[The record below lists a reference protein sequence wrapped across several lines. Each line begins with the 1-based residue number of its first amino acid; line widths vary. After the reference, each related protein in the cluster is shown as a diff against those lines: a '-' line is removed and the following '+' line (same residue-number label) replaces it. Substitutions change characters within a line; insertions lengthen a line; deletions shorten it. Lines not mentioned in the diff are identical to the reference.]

1 MRRALFTLVL
11 LAALTAAPSAQAQFG
26 LKGLDVT
33 FTPVPGHESLEAGSH
48 PAELTTTLSLNT
60 IVVPDGAID
69 PETEEMVDGEV
80 PDGALRDLEV
90 AQIPGFVGSQTAVGR
105 CSAEQFRTRIE
116 GYPQC
121 PDTSA
126 IGVAAVKGE
135 FNVFPV
141 GVEKFVHVPIYNL
154 APSRGEAAKL
164 GFVVLNVPI
173 VIDVGVNPD
182 PPYNLL
188 AHLDDI
194 SNVLL
199 VYGSQLTIWGNP
211 GDESHDSLRGEC
223 VGEVLL
229 ATAEP
234 FSRGKCP
241 VSMPEE
247 AFLTLPRACQGPL
260 ATLFAATSWGGA
272 AAEPQSVLT
281 HNNAIPAEAEG
292 MSGCESLR
300 FEPQSA
306 AQPTTTSASSPSGLA
321 FGVEVDDPGLTD
333 PEGRAQSD
341 IRNVEVTLPEGMS
354 VNPGAAEGMAAC
366 AKAQYEAASLT
377 NQGCPDAAKLGT
389 VEVKS
394 KLLEEPLQGTIYLA
408 QPDDAATAEEGA
420 ENPFDSLIAFYMLI
434 ESQQNGIFVKQA
446 GKVEPDPAT
455 GQLRSVVEEI
465 PQLPFSKLSVRFREG
480 PRAPLT
486 TPTRCGPY
494 TTNVILTPWSGGEA
508 VESNSTFEVK
518 SGVEG
523 APCPSSEPF
532 SPGLQAG
539 STSNAAGAYSPF
551 FIHLTRASGEQP
563 ITRFSATLPPGV
575 VPKLAGV
582 PQCSDAQI
590 AAAAAAA
597 GRSELTSPSCPA
609 ASQIGRLMAGAGSG
623 SALTYVPG
631 KIYLAGPFAGAP
643 LSVVAVV
650 PAVAGPFDLGTVVT
664 REAIN
669 VNPVTFRGEVD
680 GSSADP
686 IPQMLQGIP
695 LGLRDLR
702 IYVDRAE
709 FMRNPTS
716 CAPLATA
723 ASVFGTASQAL
734 PSARYQAA
742 SCASLAFKPKLSL
755 TLKGKAKR
763 TGHPE
768 LRSVLVPRAGD
779 ANIAGAVVTLPRS
792 EFIDQNHINNPCTR
806 VQFNEGNCP
815 AASVLGTARAI
826 TPLLDE
832 PLEGPVY
839 FRSNG
844 GERKLPDVVVD
855 LRGQFH
861 VTLVGFVTSKHG
873 GVRTTFASAPDA
885 PVTKFTLRLNGGKR
899 GLLVNSENL
908 CAKPRYAEVSL
919 KGQNGKAAA
928 TKTRIKTDCKKK

>member
-1 MRRALFTLVL
+1 MRRALLTLVL

-26 LKGLDVT
+26 LKGLDVI
-33 FTPVPGHESLEAGSH
+33 FTPAPGHESLESGSH

-60 IVVPDGAID
+60 TVVPDGAID
-69 PETEEMVDGEV
+69 PETEELVDGEV

-105 CSAEQFRTRIE
+105 CSAAQFRTRIE

-121 PDTSA
+121 PDASA
-126 IGVAAVKGE
+126 VGVAAVKAE
-135 FNVFPV
+135 FEVFPV
-141 GVEKFVHVPIYNL
+141 GTEAFVHVPVYNL

-173 VIDVGVNPD
+173 VLDVGVSPD
-182 PPYNLL
+182 PPYNLV
-188 AHLDDI
+188 ANINDI

-229 ATAEP
+229 ATP
-234 FSRGKCP
+234 QPVSRGDCP

-260 ATLFAATSWGGA
+260 ATLFAASSWEGA

-292 MSGCESLR
+292 MSGCESLG
-300 FEPQSA
+300 FEPQAA

-321 FGVEVDDPGLTD
+321 FRVEVDDPGLTD

-377 NQGCPDAAKLGT
+377 DQGCPDAAKLGT

-394 KLLEEPLQGTIYLA
+394 QLLEEPLQGSIYLA
-408 QPDDAATAEEGA
+408 QPDDPATAEPEA

-446 GKVEPDPAT
+446 GKVEPDPVT
-455 GQLRSVVEEI
+455 GQLRSVVEEV

-486 TPTRCGPY
+486 TPTRCGAY
-494 TTNVILTPWSGGEA
+494 TTQVRLTPWSGGESL
-508 VESNSTFEVK
+508 ESNPTLEIT
-518 SGVEG
+518 SGSG
-523 APCPSSEPF
+523 GSGCPGSEPF
-532 SPGLQAG
+532 SPGFQAG
-539 STSNAAGAYSPF
+539 SISNAAGAYSPF
-551 FIHLTRASGEQP
+551 FIHVTRASGEQP

-582 PQCSDAQI
+582 AQCREAQI

-597 GRSELTSPSCPA
+597 GRSELASSSCPA
-609 ASQIGRLMAGAGSG
+609 ASQIGRVVAGAGSG

-664 REAIN
+664 REAID
-669 VNPVTFRGEVD
+669 VNPVTYRGEVD

-734 PSARYQAA
+734 LSARYQAA
-742 SCASLAFKPKLSL
+742 SCASLAFKPKLNL
-755 TLKGKAKR
+755 ALKGKTKR

-768 LRSVLVPRAGD
+768 LRSVLVPRGGD
-779 ANIAGAVVTLPRS
+779 ANLAGAVVTLPHS

-806 VQFNEGNCP
+806 VQFAANECP
-815 AASVLGTARAI
+815 KGSILGTARAI

-873 GVRTTFASAPDA
+873 GIRTTFASAPDA
-885 PVTKFTLRLNGGKR
+885 PVTKFSLRLYGGKR

-908 CAKPRYAEVSL
+908 CAKSRFAEVRL
-919 KGQNGKAAA
+919 KGHNGKVRSGNQ
-928 TKTRIKTDCKKK
+928 RIQTNCGKQ